1 MKILITGITGL
12 IGNHLM
18 EVLLKNGYNDI
29 RGNYFSNRNLEE
41 YTSKNIE
48 MIQADIADEKAL
60 QNITKDC
67 DIVVHTAARVI
78 DFGTKKQFYE
88 AHYEATNFLLK
99 DAKAN
104 DVKHFIYI
112 SSVGV
117 ASGIDRNKII
127 PDETT
132 PLVKTGVHYDD
143 AKIDTEILV
152 KDFCTQNNIIYTI
165 IRPAAVIG
173 KNSVWVLEPLKRIDT
188 PIGLRLIDNGKH
200 PACLLDAENLANG
213 IFLCITKKEA
223 HNQIYF
229 FMDDWNISWK
239 QYFTDLAA
247 IKGKTVG
254 SSLPFEL
261 AYSIAS
267 IAEIVFPLFGK
278 NPPLAKKSV
287 KATGTNRTIS
297 TQKARKELGWKS
309 EITYEES
316 MRRIKESLGKTT

>member
-18 EVLLKNGYNDI
+18 QVLLQNGYNDI
-29 RGNYFSNRNLEE
+29 RGNYFSNRNLDA
-41 YTSKNIE
+41 YTAKNIE
-48 MIQADIADEKAL
+48 MIQADVADEKAL
-60 QNITKDC
+60 HNICKDC
-67 DIVVHTAARVI
+67 EIVVHTAARVI

-88 AHYEATNFLLK
+88 AHYDATHYLLK

-104 DVKHFIYI
+104 GVKHFIYV

-143 AKIDTEILV
+143 AKIDTETLV
-152 KDFCTQNNIIYTI
+152 KEFCTEHSIIYTI
-165 IRPAAVIG
+165 IRPSAVIG
-173 KNSVWVLEPLKRIDT
+173 KGSVWVEEPLKRIDT
-188 PIGLRLIDNGKH
+188 FLGLKLIDNGKQ

-213 IFLCITKKEA
+213 IFLCMTKAIAK
-223 HNQIYF
+223 NQIYF

-247 IKGKTVG
+247 MKGKKVG
-254 SSLPFEL
+254 SSIPFGL
-261 AYSIAS
+261 AYLMAS
-267 IAEIVFPLFGK
+267 IAEIIFPLFGK
-278 NPPLAKKSV
+278 NPPIAKKSAQ
-287 KATGTNRTIS
+287 ATGRNRLVS
-297 TQKARKELGWKS
+297 TLKAQKELGWKS
-309 EITYEES
+309 LITYKES
-316 MRRIKESLGKTT
+316 MRSIQESMK

>member
-18 EVLLKNGYNDI
+18 HVLLKNGFNNI

-41 YTSKNIE
+41 YISQNIE
-48 MIQADIADEKAL
+48 MIQADVADEKAIH
-60 QNITKDC
+60 NITKDC
-67 DIVVHTAARVI
+67 DVVVHTAARVI

-88 AHYEATNFLLK
+88 AHYDATQYLLN
-99 DAKAN
+99 DAKIN
-104 DVKHFIYI
+104 GVKHFIYV

-117 ASGIDRNKII
+117 ASGIDRDKII

-143 AKIDTEILV
+143 AKIDTENLV
-152 KDFCTQNNIIYTI
+152 KEFCTKNNIIYTI

-173 KNSVWVLEPLKRIDT
+173 KNSVWVTEPLKRIDT
-188 PIGLRLIDNGKH
+188 AVGLKLIDNGKH

-213 IFLCITKKEA
+213 IFLCITKDAA
-223 HNQIYF
+223 HNQTYF

-247 IKGKTVG
+247 MKGKTTG
-254 SSLPFEL
+254 SSIPFPI
-261 AYSIAS
+261 AYGLAS

-287 KATGTNRTIS
+287 KATGTDRTIS
-297 TQKARKELGWKS
+297 TQKARKELGWTS
-309 EITYEES
+309 IITYEET
-316 MRRIKESLGKTT
+316 MRRIKESL

>member
-18 EVLLKNGYNDI
+18 QVLQKNGYHDI

-48 MIQADIADEKAL
+48 MIQADVADEKAIH
-60 QNITKDC
+60 NITKDC
-67 DIVVHTAARVI
+67 DVVVHTAARVI

-88 AHYEATNFLLK
+88 AHYDATHFLLK
-99 DAKAN
+99 DAKAHN
-104 DVKHFIYI
+104 VKHFIYV

-132 PLVKTGVHYDD
+132 LLVKT
-143 AKIDTEILV
+143 
-152 KDFCTQNNIIYTI
+152 
-165 IRPAAVIG
+165 VIG
-173 KNSVWVLEPLKRIDT
+173 KGSVWVLEPLKRMDT
-188 PIGLRLIDNGKH
+188 KLGLKLIDDGKH

-213 IFLCITKKEA
+213 IFLCMTKDIA
-223 HNQIYF
+223 RNQTYF

-239 QYFTDLAA
+239 EYFTDLVAM
-247 IKGKTVG
+247 KGKKVG
-254 SSLPFEL
+254 SSMPFWL
-261 AYSIAS
+261 AYFIAS
-267 IAEIVFPLFGK
+267 TAEFIFPLFGK
-278 NPPLAKKSV
+278 NPPIAKKSA

-297 TQKARKELGWKS
+297 TQKARKELGWTS
-309 EITYEES
+309 VITYKES
-316 MRRIKESLGKTT
+316 MKRIKESLS

>member
-18 EVLLKNGYNDI
+18 HILLKNGYNNI

-41 YTSKNIE
+41 YTSQKIE
-48 MIQADIADEKAL
+48 MIQADVADEKAIH
-60 QNITKDC
+60 NITKDC
-67 DIVVHTAARVI
+67 NVVVHTAARVI

-88 AHYEATNFLLK
+88 AHYDATQYLLN
-99 DAKAN
+99 DAKTN
-104 DVKHFIYI
+104 GVKHFIYV

-143 AKIDTEILV
+143 AKIDTETLV
-152 KDFCTQNNIIYTI
+152 KEFCAKNNIIYTI

-188 PIGLRLIDNGKH
+188 AVGLKLIDNGKQ

-213 IFLCITKKEA
+213 IFLCITKDAA
-223 HNQIYF
+223 HNQTYF

-247 IKGKTVG
+247 MKGKTTG
-254 SSLPFEL
+254 SSIPFPI
-261 AYSIAS
+261 AYGLAS

-297 TQKARKELGWKS
+297 TQKARKELGWTS
-309 EITYEES
+309 LITYEDS
-316 MRRIKESLGKTT
+316 MRRIKESL

>member
-18 EVLLKNGYNDI
+18 QVLLKNGYHDI

-48 MIQADIADEKAL
+48 MIQADVADEKAIH
-60 QNITKDC
+60 NITKDC

-88 AHYEATNFLLK
+88 AHYDATHFLLK

-104 DVKHFIYI
+104 SVRHFIYV

-117 ASGIDRNKII
+117 ASGIDRNKVI

-143 AKIDTEILV
+143 AKIDTETLV
-152 KDFCTQNNIIYTI
+152 KDYCTQNDIIYTI

-173 KNSVWVLEPLKRIDT
+173 KNSVWVLEPIKRIDT
-188 PIGLRLIDNGKH
+188 AVGLKLIDNGKH

-213 IFLCITKKEA
+213 IFLCITKETA
-223 HNQIYF
+223 RNQTYF
-229 FMDDWNISWK
+229 FMDDWDISWK

-247 IKGKTVG
+247 LKNKKPG
-254 SSLPFEL
+254 SSIPFWL
-261 AYSIAS
+261 AYSLAAV
-267 IAEIVFPLFGK
+267 AETVFPLFGK
-278 NPPLAKKSV
+278 NPPLAKKSA

-297 TQKARKELGWKS
+297 TLKARTELGWNS
-309 EITYEES
+309 IITYKES
-316 MRRIKESLGKTT
+316 MQRIKESLS